1 MFLGEVLPLTASY
14 WLISVKTGS
23 MITFRQRAMDLFRA
37 LDKDRSGSITKEE
50 FIEGAFLLP

>member
-1 MFLGEVLPLTASY
+1 MT
-14 WLISVKTGS
+14 
-23 MITFRQRAMDLFRA
+23 TFRQRAMDLFRA